1 MHVPFINLGGQHKS
15 IRKEVLAALTKIVD
29 SQKFVLGEYGL
40 ALEKNIADYCG
51 VAHAVGLASGSDA
64 LFLSLLA
71 LGIGSGDEVI
81 TTPFTFFASAG
92 SITRTGAKVVFCDV
106 DAQTCNIDVRK
117 IETLITP
124 RTKAILPVHLFG
136 LPCDMDAIMK
146 IARKHRLSVVEDAA
160 QSFGATYKGKPSGV
174 MGDVGCFSF
183 YPTKNLGGAGDGGMV
198 VTRSKKLADEI
209 RLLRN
214 HGSRV
219 KYHHDLAGVN
229 SRLDEIQA
237 AWVGI
242 KMKHI
247 DEWNDARRRFAAVYD
262 KAFER
267 LPIRTPYIPTDCLSN
282 YHLYTIQTDKR
293 DALSKHLDQMG
304 IGNGIY
310 YPEPLHLQ
318 PCYRTLGYKKGDFPV
333 AETLVRTVLSLPM
346 YAELDDRGLKS
357 VIGAVQSFFGGKS

>member
-1 MHVPFINLGGQHKS
+1 MHVPFIDLGGQHKS
-15 IRKEVLAALTKIVD
+15 IRKEVLAALIKIAD

-40 ALEKNIADYCG
+40 ALENKIADYCG
-51 VAHAVGLASGSDA
+51 VPHAVGLASGSDA

-71 LGIGSGDEVI
+71 LGIGRGDEVI

-106 DAQTCNIDVRK
+106 DPKTYNLDPQK
-117 IETLITP
+117 IGSVITS

-146 IARKHRLSVVEDAA
+146 IARKYKLAVVEDAA
-160 QSFGATYKGKPSGV
+160 QSFGSTYKGKPSGV
-174 MGDVGCFSF
+174 AGDVGCFSF
-183 YPTKNLGGAGDGGMV
+183 YPTKNLGGAGDGGMM
-198 VTRSKKLADEI
+198 VTRSKKIADTM

-214 HGSRV
+214 HGSRI

-247 DEWNDARRRFAAVYD
+247 DRWNKARRQHA
-262 KAFER
+262 KAYNEAFR
-267 LPIRTPYIPTDCLSN
+267 DLPLKTPSTPKGCESN
-282 YHLYTIQTDKR
+282 YHLYSVQTDLR
-293 DALSKHLDQMG
+293 DKLAAHLHARA
-304 IGNGIY
+304 IGCGVY
-310 YPEPLHLQ
+310 YPLPLHLQ
-318 PCYRTLGYKKGDFPV
+318 PCYKDLGYRKGDFPV
-333 AETLVRTVLSLPM
+333 SETLSRTILSLPM
-346 YAELDDRGLKS
+346 YAEMS
-357 VIGAVQSFFGGKS
+357 VSQRSQVIKAVRSFFN

>member
-1 MHVPFINLGGQHKS
+1 MIVPFIDLSGQHKS
-15 IRKEVLAALTKIVD
+15 IRKEVFAALTKIAD

-40 ALEKNIADYCG
+40 ALENKMADYCG
-51 VAHAVGLASGSDA
+51 VPHAVGLASGSDA
-64 LFLSLLA
+64 LFLSLSA
-71 LGIGSGDEVI
+71 LNIGKGDEVI

-106 DAQTCNIDVRK
+106 DPKTYNLDPQK
-117 IETLITP
+117 IGSVITS

-146 IARKHRLSVVEDAA
+146 VARKDKLAVVEDAA
-160 QSFGATYKGKPSGV
+160 QSFGSTYKGKPSGV
-174 MGDVGCFSF
+174 SGDVGCFSF

-198 VTRSKKLADEI
+198 VTRSKKIADKI

-247 DEWNDARRRFAAVYD
+247 DKWNNARRQHA
-262 KAFER
+262 KAYNEAFKD
-267 LPIRTPYIPTDCLSN
+267 LPVQTPSTPKGCDSN
-282 YHLYTIQTDKR
+282 YHLYSIKTDRR
-293 DALSKHLDQMG
+293 DQLASFLHGKG
-304 IGNGIY
+304 IGCGVY
-310 YPEPLHLQ
+310 YPLPLHLQ
-318 PCYRTLGYKKGDFPV
+318 PCYKKLGYRKGDFPIS
-333 AETLVRTVLSLPM
+333 ETLSKTILSLPM
-346 YAELDDRGLKS
+346 YAEMTVSQRS
-357 VIGAVQSFFGGKS
+357 QVIKAVRSFFN

>member
-1 MHVPFINLGGQHKS
+1 VPVPFIHLGLQHKS
-15 IRKEVLAALTKIVD
+15 IRKEVLTALTKIAD
-29 SQKFVLGEYGL
+29 SQKFVLGEHGL
-40 ALEKNIADYCG
+40 ALEKKIAAYCG

-71 LGIGSGDEVI
+71 LDIGAGDEVI

-106 DAQTCNIDVRK
+106 DPDTCNIDPAK
-117 IETLITP
+117 IASVITT

-136 LPCDMDAIMK
+136 LPCDMDAIMR
-146 IARKHRLSVVEDAA
+146 IARKHKLAVIEDAA
-160 QSFGATYKGKPSGV
+160 QSFGSTYKGKPSGV
-174 MGDVGCFSF
+174 VGDAGCFSF

-198 VTRSKKLADEI
+198 VTRSKKIADKI

-219 KYHHDLAGVN
+219 KYHHEFAGIN

-247 DEWNDARRRFAAVYD
+247 DQWNDARRRHAKVYD
-262 KAFER
+262 EAFKE
-267 LPIRTPYIPTDCLSN
+267 LPIKTPTRSKDSLSN
-282 YHLYTIQTDKR
+282 YHLYSIQTDRR
-293 DALSKHLDQMG
+293 DQLASYLHDKG
-304 IGNGIY
+304 IGCGVY
-310 YPEPLHLQ
+310 YPLSLHLQ
-318 PCYRTLGYKKGDFPV
+318 PCYKELAYRKGDLPV
-333 AETLVRTVLSLPM
+333 SESLSKTILSLPM
-346 YAELDDRGLKS
+346 YAEMTASQRTE
-357 VIGAVQSFFGGKS
+357 VIKAVRSFFN